1 MLTYADVWQVA
12 LADMQSDAPQK
23 VLLKDLAPKGAGE
36 DAVADISI
44 LDVRRII
51 GPRGSRVAK
60 MEEETGMLTYA
71 DAC

>member
-1 MLTYADVWQVA
+1 
-12 LADMQSDAPQK
+12 MQSDAPQK
-23 VLLKDLAPKGAGE
+23 VLLKDLAPEGAGE
-36 DAVADISI
+36 DAGADISI

-71 DAC
+71 DVC